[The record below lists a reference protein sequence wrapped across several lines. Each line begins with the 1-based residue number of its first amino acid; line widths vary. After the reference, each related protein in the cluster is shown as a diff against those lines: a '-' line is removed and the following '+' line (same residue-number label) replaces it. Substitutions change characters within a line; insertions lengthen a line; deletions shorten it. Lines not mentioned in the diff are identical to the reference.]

1 MRGRVGTPQR
11 EIHLFYGMPLYN
23 KGTMKSWIKKLEFSK
38 SETAQFRLEVINFY
52 NKHGLSATIDAYG
65 VSRATIFRW
74 KKSLNSS
81 GEN

>member
-38 SETAQFRLEVINFY
+38 SEVARFRLEVINF
-52 NKHGLSATIDAYG
+52 
-65 VSRATIFRW
+65 
-74 KKSLNSS
+74 
-81 GEN
+81 